1 MTEWLCP
8 LYPLMEVNN
17 MSGIQRTALTLA
29 IIGAINW
36 GLIGFFRFDLVAA
49 IFGGQAAAFSRVI
62 YAIVGLA
69 GLYCISILFKPDEE
83 LERVPET
90 QK

>member
-1 MTEWLCP
+1 MKSLV
-8 LYPLMEVNN
+8 LILV
-17 MSGIQRTALTLA
+17 

-49 IFGGQAAAFSRVI
+49 IFGGQLSAFSRLI

-69 GLYCISILFKPDEE
+69 GIYAITFLFRDRDN
-83 LERVPET
+83 RVID
-90 QK
+90 

>member
-1 MTEWLCP
+1 
-8 LYPLMEVNN
+8 
-17 MSGIQRTALTLA
+17 MSGIQRTALALA

-49 IFGGQAAAFSRVI
+49 IFGGQAAGLSRFI

-69 GLYCISILFKPDEE
+69 GLYCLSILFKPDHEF
-83 LERVPET
+83 ERSPEP
-90 QK
+90 QR